1 MDDAA
6 HMTTGAFKTGTH
18 DDLATALGL
27 AVLQDKSTGRF
38 VMFENDTDELAA
50 LDNAVGVD
58 TSLNI
63 LDPTVTGF

>member
-27 AVLQDKSTGRF
+27 AVLQDKSSGGFRVIEDPDPIPRDPRVDDLN
-38 VMFENDTDELAA
+38 VMEC
-50 LDNAVGVD
+50 
-58 TSLNI
+58 
-63 LDPTVTGF
+63 GF